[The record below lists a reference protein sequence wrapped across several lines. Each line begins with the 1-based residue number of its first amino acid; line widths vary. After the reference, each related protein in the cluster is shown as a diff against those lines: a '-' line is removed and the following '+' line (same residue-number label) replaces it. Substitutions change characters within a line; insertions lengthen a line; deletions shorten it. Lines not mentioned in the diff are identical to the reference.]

1 MAFENSIRVMQ
12 GFAKKQIADT
22 KKKAKGSNLANEI
35 TATVLGSFEDE
46 PRVKFT
52 MPDYTGFMDMG
63 VKGTGQKFKNG
74 KPLKMKTQ
82 LQGQQSAFAKAIFG
96 FNKTPSFSGNFKM
109 INPSAIDKWT
119 IQKGIEGTRDAKGR
133 FVSRQGIKTAI
144 AISIYRQGLGQG
156 GSYNSIAGTGF
167 FSIPLAQNLT
177 KMYENLEGAF
187 AQDLIDNLKTEDY
200 FV

>member
-12 GFAKKQIADT
+12 VFAKKQIADT
-22 KKKAKGSNLANEI
+22 KNKAKGSNLANEI
-35 TATVLGSFEDE
+35 TATILGSFEDE

-144 AISIYRQGLGQG
+144 ATSIYRQGLGQG
-156 GSYNSIAGTGF
+156 GSFDSIAGTGF
-167 FSIPLAQNLT
+167 FSITLEKNIKELTINLG
-177 KMYENLEGAF
+177 KSYAK
-187 AQDLIDNLKTEDY
+187 DLIDNLKTQDY